1 MKKEAHTAYQA
12 EVVFDDP
19 KKIEGFYVSFVDVD
33 GRTKYVKCSEE
44 FFHEYRN
51 LERKLER
58 EETKDIYYDAYYP
71 GIGWVR
77 TKEPPKYDDG
87 HTDLKI
93 VGPKSLDY
101 MSDEFDY
108 EEPSPEEDS
117 SLDIDKELLHERV
130 EIALSDFSH
139 REKKIF
145 TLSFYENKTDIEI
158 ARIVFKDESK
168 RATVQRKR
176 TEVYNAVVN
185 FLKKFY

>member
-1 MKKEAHTAYQA
+1 MKKHANYEA

-19 KKIEGFYVSFVDVD
+19 SEIEGFYVSFKDEK
-33 GRTKYVKCSEE
+33 GRTKYVPCSEE

-93 VGPKSLDY
+93 VGPESLDY
-101 MSDEFDY
+101 MRDEYDY
-108 EEPSPEEDS
+108 EVANPDDESDTQV
-117 SLDIDKELLHERV
+117 IDKKLLKQRV

-158 ARIVFKDESK
+158 ARFVFKDESK